1 MVCDDTMD
9 TIKIRG
15 VLVMVHGVG
24 VLLRGPSGSG
34 KSLAALNLMRRGH
47 SLISDD
53 LVEVATGPGGELLG
67 RSVEKEVRI
76 EVRGLGVFEARTL
89 FQHAVIPSARIDF
102 VVDFDSYDP
111 YRDAGRMIP
120 ETGTLRLLD
129 HDLTTVRVPLPTGV
143 EAALLIEL
151 LAWRFK
157 ESGTVEP

>member
-1 MVCDDTMD
+1 MD
-9 TIKIRG
+9 SIKTRG

-24 VLLRGPSGSG
+24 VLLRGPSGAG

-53 LVEVATGPGGELLG
+53 LVEVTSGPKGGLVG

-89 FQHAVIPSARIDF
+89 FQNSVIPSSRIDF
-102 VVDFDSYDP
+102 VVDFDAYDP
-111 YRDAGRMIP
+111 YRDAGRMVP

-129 HDLTTVRVPLPTGV
+129 HDLTTVRVPLPTG
-143 EAALLIEL
+143 ADPALLVEL
-151 LAWRFK
+151 LARRFK
-157 ESGTVEP
+157 ESGTVGP